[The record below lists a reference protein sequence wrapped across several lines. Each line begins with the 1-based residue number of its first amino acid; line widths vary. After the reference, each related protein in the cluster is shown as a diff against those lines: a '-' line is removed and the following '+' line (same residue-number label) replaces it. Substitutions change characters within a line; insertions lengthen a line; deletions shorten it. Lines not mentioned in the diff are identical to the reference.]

1 MKLNPFSANSAPL
14 GVVVLSDRLAV
25 AAIDGERVEAFS
37 IDAENPATALREELS
52 KRQLAP
58 RTVALGLARSSVF
71 VKPIDL
77 PSVGSNLREM
87 VRLNLDGYLPFAADD
102 AAFDFI
108 QLPAEP
114 EAARRE
120 EPLLHV
126 LVAAAE
132 PRVAEAGLRIA
143 EEARLRPVSLTV
155 AVHDLVALT
164 HPERAQ
170 KIIWV
175 HRAGSSTDILC
186 LIGPTLAF
194 SRTAMNAEDHTIP
207 DEVRRS
213 IGALRWRGCDAV
225 WFSGDVNPDALG
237 GLDAP
242 VGEPAWTSRAR
253 ARLSAL
259 PLEDVGVNQL
269 ALAVAMGGA
278 RRSRPLDL
286 LPLHLRPRRLTQAQT
301 ITAGIAAATV
311 LVALGALLVPGL
323 REQRYLSRVNGEI
336 SRMDPEVKA
345 VERVVRELE
354 RKRKLVATVSGIENA
369 ALRPLPVL
377 RELTDLLPTDAWL
390 TTLSF
395 DQKGVELT
403 GQAAAA
409 SALIPVLE
417 NSSRLERVE
426 FASPV
431 TRGRE
436 KEQFRIRAAW
446 EAAPV
451 AATVAPPTP
460 AAGSLAPG
468 ARPAPIPIVPGARP
482 GGAQRQPPPP
492 AAQVPG
498 QPAPGPTPAP
508 PAQAPLPPAPQLQ
521 PIAPP
526 APIAPGQVQPG
537 QPAQSPPGQ
546 LAPPRPGATRP

>member
-345 VERVVRELE
+345 VERVVRDLE

-390 TTLSF
+390 TTLSL

-417 NSSRLERVE
+417 NSPRLERVE

-451 AATVAPPTP
+451 ASTTSAAPPAP

-468 ARPAPIPIVPGARP
+468 ARPAPIPIVPGAP
-482 GGAQRQPPPP
+482 QGGAQRQPPP
-492 AAQVPG
+492 AG
-498 QPAPGPTPAP
+498 QAPVQPPPAPSQAPPAP
-508 PAQAPLPPAPQLQ
+508 PPAQLQ
-521 PIAPP
+521 PITPP
-526 APIAPGQVQPG
+526 APLAPGQAPPG
-537 QPAQSPPGQ
+537 QPTQSPPGQ